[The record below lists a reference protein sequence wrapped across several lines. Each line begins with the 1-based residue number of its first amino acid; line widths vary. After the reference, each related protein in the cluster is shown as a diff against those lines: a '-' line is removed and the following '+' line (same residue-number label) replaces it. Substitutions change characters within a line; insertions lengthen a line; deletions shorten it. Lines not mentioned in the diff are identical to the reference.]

1 MAAIEHVFLDRD
13 GTIIQDKHYLCEPDK
28 VELLPGASQALTRLA
43 EHGCRLYL
51 VSNQSG
57 IGRGYFDEQACL
69 LCQDKLAEILRGH
82 GVSFVDMAYCPH
94 APEAGCDCRK
104 PGLGLWKQMAA
115 LYDLAP
121 HKCAMIGD
129 KREDAAFGRNAGFA
143 ASVMVLTG
151 HGKEHAKALGLPE
164 LAQDQNLLPLET
176 ANPGHWP
183 HALARDLP
191 AAVAYL
197 LSL

>member
-1 MAAIEHVFLDRD
+1 MDALHHVFLDRD
-13 GTIIQDKHYLCEPDK
+13 GTIIQDKNYLCEPEQ
-28 VELLPGASQALTRLA
+28 VELLPGASQALARLA
-43 EHGCRLYL
+43 DNGCRLYL

-57 IGRGYFDEQACL
+57 IGRGYFDDYACR
-69 LCQDKLAEILRGH
+69 LCQDRLAEMLRGH

-104 PGLGLWKQMAA
+104 PGLGMWKQMAA

-121 HKCAMIGD
+121 ENCAMVGD
-129 KREDAAFGRNAGFA
+129 KAEDAAFGRNAGFA

-151 HGKEHAKALGLPE
+151 HGTEHARALGLPE
-164 LAQDQNLLPLET
+164 LPQDADLLRLDT
-176 ANPGHWP
+176 ADREHWP
-183 HALARDLP
+183 HALARDLA